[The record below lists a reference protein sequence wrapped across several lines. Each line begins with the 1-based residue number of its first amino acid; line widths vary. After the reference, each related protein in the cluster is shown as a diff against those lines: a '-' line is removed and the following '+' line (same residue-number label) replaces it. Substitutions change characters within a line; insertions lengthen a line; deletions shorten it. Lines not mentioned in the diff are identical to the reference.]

1 MSIRQGFLL
10 ISVMVVALLAAIFY
24 LMTLEGRSLRE
35 LAAADA
41 RHYESYKLAD
51 ELRQSSDDLTR
62 MARTYVVTGDPV
74 YEEYFRRILAIR
86 NGEVPR
92 PESYGGIYWDFVTAP
107 DWKPGADAEPVA
119 LQELMR
125 RMHFTEEEFGKLRES
140 QEKSDALVALE
151 DQAMA
156 AVKGLHADSDGNY
169 TVHGESD
176 MGLAR
181 ELLHGPAYHRAKAE
195 IMAPIDEFTAMVEAR
210 TAREIGALRAR
221 ADFLVRAVLGLIV
234 LAAGLLALS
243 FALLQR
249 RVARPVLEL
258 ATAASRAESGD
269 YRGRVPVRA
278 ADEIG
283 LLARAFNQMSS
294 AIEGDIE
301 ARQRTAAELAQ
312 AREAAEQ
319 ANQAKSSFLANMS
332 HELRTPMNAII
343 GYSEMLTE
351 DAEDAGN
358 EEAAND
364 LKKIHAAGNHLLALI
379 NDVLDLSKIEA
390 GKMEL
395 YLETFEISAT
405 VEVVVTT
412 IDALVKKNDN
422 TLRVE
427 VDPSLGAMRADVTKV
442 RQALFNLLSNAAK
455 FTHRGEVGLVVQG
468 EQVEGAGWV
477 RMAVT
482 DSGIGIPPEKIDHVF
497 EEFSQADDTTTRD
510 YGGTGL
516 GLPISRRF
524 CQMMGGDITV
534 ESTVGEGSTFTIRL
548 PIQVEAGKGTETS
561 EAAVEVPAAVPQKPG
576 EERVVLV
583 IDDDPDA
590 LDLLGRTLQ
599 GAGVRVVTT
608 SDGREAVSLA
618 RTLQPAVIT
627 LDVLMPGMDGWEV
640 LRQLKADPETWD
652 IPVLMVTM
660 TDDREL
666 GYALGATEFLT
677 KPVNRGQLVQL
688 LERYA
693 LEGAERR
700 ALVVDDKAENRQV
713 LRRALENE
721 GWQVS
726 DAENGRVALEKVADS
741 APSLILLDL
750 MMPVMDGFEFV
761 LEVRKVEAWRAIPI
775 VVVTAKDVTEEERRR
790 LSGDVV
796 GLIQRRGM
804 DPDSLL
810 AQLREQ
816 VAAACRKV
824 S

>member
-1 MSIRQGFLL
+1 
-10 ISVMVVALLAAIFY
+10 
-24 LMTLEGRSLRE
+24 
-35 LAAADA
+35 
-41 RHYESYKLAD
+41 
-51 ELRQSSDDLTR
+51 
-62 MARTYVVTGDPV
+62 
-74 YEEYFRRILAIR
+74 
-86 NGEVPR
+86 
-92 PESYGGIYWDFVTAP
+92 
-107 DWKPGADAEPVA
+107 
-119 LQELMR
+119 
-125 RMHFTEEEFGKLRES
+125 
-140 QEKSDALVALE
+140 
-151 DQAMA
+151 
-156 AVKGLHADSDGNY
+156 
-169 TVHGESD
+169 
-176 MGLAR
+176 
-181 ELLHGPAYHRAKAE
+181 
-195 IMAPIDEFTAMVEAR
+195 
-210 TAREIGALRAR
+210 
-221 ADFLVRAVLGLIV
+221 
-234 LAAGLLALS
+234 
-243 FALLQR
+243 
-249 RVARPVLEL
+249 
-258 ATAASRAESGD
+258 
-269 YRGRVPVRA
+269 
-278 ADEIG
+278 
-283 LLARAFNQMSS
+283 
-294 AIEGDIE
+294 
-301 ARQRTAAELAQ
+301 
-312 AREAAEQ
+312 
-319 ANQAKSSFLANMS
+319 MS

-358 EEAAND
+358 EEAAGD

-395 YLETFEISAT
+395 YLESFEIPAA
-405 VEVVVTT
+405 VEEVVST

-422 TLRVE
+422 TLKVE
-427 VDPSLGAMRADVTKV
+427 VDPALGAMRADVTKV

-455 FTHRGEVGLVVQG
+455 FTHRGKIVLVVKG
-468 EQVEGAGWV
+468 EHEDGVEQV
-477 RMAVT
+477 RMAVS
-482 DSGIGIPPEKIDHVF
+482 DSGIGIPAEKLDRVF
-497 EEFSQADDTTTRD
+497 EEFSQADDSTTRD

-516 GLPISRRF
+516 GLSISRRF

-640 LRQLKADPETWD
+640 LRQLKADPETRD

-660 TDDREL
+660 TEDREL

-693 LEGAERR
+693 PEGAARR

-761 LEVRKVEAWRAIPI
+761 IEMRKRDASRAIPI
-775 VVVTAKDVTEEERRR
+775 VVVTAKDVTEEDRRR

-810 AQLREQ
+810 GQLREQ
-816 VAAACRKV
+816 VAAACRKA